1 MATQRI
7 KLTIA
12 SRQYPLTVPSE
23 EEEIVR
29 QAAKEINDTL
39 KIFEEKYAVSDKQD
53 ALAMAVI
60 QYATKDFK
68 WRKKA
73 ESSNQIQ
80 TNDLEDLITKIDQAL
95 AIK

>member
-12 SRQYPLTVPSE
+12 GRQYPLTIASE
-23 EEEIVR
+23 DEELVR
-29 QAAKEINDTL
+29 KAAKEINDTL

-60 QYATKDFK
+60 QYAIKDFK
-68 WRKKA
+68 WQRSA
-73 ESSNQIQ
+73 EETDQVSNQ
-80 TNDLEDLITKIDQAL
+80 DLMDLIGKIDNTL
-95 AIK
+95 TI